1 MRLFR
6 RFGTARRLGFA
17 VLLWLCGALFA
28 SAAEALRVGIS
39 PNVVTEN
46 RMATFV
52 VHCDDGESLRGV
64 PAFPAVD
71 GVVWH
76 ANVRG
81 SRTSWVNG
89 RTTRAETFGFTVTKP
104 GEIEIPAFRV
114 ETSKGERLTRP
125 LRFTVG
131 RLSTG
136 LTRADGSE
144 MPLAEAV
151 FLVVQAQGDARESYF
166 VGEEIPVLVCA
177 LSRPGLDA
185 RLTSRPALTGGAD
198 AFVAAEKGYAKS
210 SATFR
215 GERFDAAIF
224 PFDLR
229 AMKAG
234 TFTAAFSASAD
245 CVFDDGSARDPFG
258 GDPFFGGLQMR
269 ASAFSGGSA
278 VVSVPLNGELKGVVV
293 RARPPVPAG
302 ATDLGIVS
310 ENAPSWE
317 FSSDA
322 AKCGE
327 PLYLDLKI
335 RGNASGLVAPEPS
348 VPGFRTYPA
357 EISETP
363 AADGN
368 AAARETRV
376 RLMLI
381 PLEAGER
388 KVSLTFATLN
398 PATGDYTLT
407 TAEKTFSVEENRTLA
422 APAVSGTLAAL
433 PPSAAGSAEPR
444 ASANAAAARAV
455 AYIRP
460 LTPET
465 LARGK
470 TPPGDA
476 ALALWALP
484 FVVAPAAFAV
494 ARFRARRERD
504 DPARE
509 RRRRARA
516 RKGALLKKLAD
527 ATPEN
532 FDALVRE
539 DVSDWLADAKGAAS
553 ADAIRDDVRR
563 ANAELA
569 EVLDAA
575 EKAGYLPN
583 ARCAHFEKFRAIVA
597 RAVRSGAFAFVAA
610 LVGAAAFPDQLRAD
624 EAPAAAPES
633 APAAKI
639 LAAEDAY
646 ARGDF
651 AEAERGFAALAAE
664 APFAAD
670 VWFDLGNAFFAREK
684 NAAALVCF
692 ERARRLDVG
701 RGDVVAN
708 LNAAR
713 FRLGQPP
720 LGEVKTPLD
729 AFAALRD
736 SFSPTA
742 WTLFAVVGFSVCALA
757 AAFLRRRR
765 LPVLA
770 LGTALLA
777 FGAFSFWIQRGT
789 LQDAD
794 AAIVLADGLVVRDL
808 PVAGDASAR
817 AVATLA
823 AGTPVRVAGG
833 RAEFCLI
840 RFGDGAEGWVEKSA
854 VARLWGDWSVPA
866 DVREK

>member
-6 RFGTARRLGFA
+6 RFGTALGFA
-17 VLLWLCGALFA
+17 VLFLFCGALPA

-46 RMATFV
+46 RMASFV
-52 VHCDDGESLRGV
+52 VYCDDGESLRGV

-71 GVVWH
+71 GVAWH

-125 LRFTVG
+125 LKFTVG
-131 RLSTG
+131 KFSTG

-144 MPLAEAV
+144 MPLSEAV
-151 FLVVQAQGDARESYF
+151 FLVVQAQDGARESYF
-166 VGEEIPVLVCA
+166 VGEEIPVLVCV
-177 LSRPGLDA
+177 LSRPGLDV
-185 RLTSRPALTGGAD
+185 RPTSRPALTGGAD

-215 GERFDAAIF
+215 GEPFDAAIF

-245 CVFDDGSARDPFG
+245 CVFDDGSARDPFA

-269 ASAFSGGSA
+269 AAAFPGGSA
-278 VVSVPLNGELKGVVV
+278 VVPVPLKGELKGVIV

-310 ENAPSWE
+310 ENAPDWE

-368 AAARETRV
+368 AAERETRV

-381 PLEAGER
+381 PLEPGER

-398 PATGDYTLT
+398 PATGDYALT
-407 TAEKTFSVEENRTLA
+407 TAEKTFSVEENRALA
-422 APAVSGTLAAL
+422 APAVSGTLAAP
-433 PPSAAGSAEPR
+433 PPSAVGNAETR
-444 ASANAAAARAV
+444 VNAAADAV

-470 TPPGDA
+470 TPPGRA
-476 ALALWALP
+476 ALALWVLP
-484 FVVAPAAFAV
+484 FVVAPLAFAL
-494 ARFRARRERD
+494 ARFRARRERA

-516 RKGALLKKLAD
+516 RKGALLKKLAA
-527 ATPEN
+527 ATPED

-553 ADAIRDDVRR
+553 ADAIREDVRR

-569 EVLDAA
+569 EVLDEA
-575 EKAGYLPN
+575 EKTGYLPK
-583 ARCAHFEKFRAIVA
+583 ARCAHFEKFRAVVV
-597 RAVRSGAFAFVAA
+597 RAVRSGAFALVAA
-610 LVGAAAFPDQLRAD
+610 LAGTAAFSGELRA
-624 EAPAAAPES
+624 ES
-633 APAAKI
+633 ETASKI
-639 LAAEDAY
+639 SAAEDAY

-670 VWFDLGNAFFAREK
+670 VWFDLGDACFAQGK

-713 FRLGQPP
+713 FRLGLPP

-742 WTLFAVVGFSVCALA
+742 WTLFAVVGFSACALA

-765 LPVLA
+765 VPALA
-770 LGTALLA
+770 LGAALLA
-777 FGAFSFWIQRGT
+777 FGAFNFWIQRAA
-789 LQDAD
+789 LWDAD
-794 AAIVLADGLVVRDL
+794 AAVVLADGLVVRDL
-808 PVAGDASAR
+808 PVLDDASAR

-823 AGTPVRVAGG
+823 AGTPVRVAGERSG
-833 RAEFCLI
+833 QCLI
-840 RFGDGAEGWVEKSA
+840 RFGGNAEGWVEKSA

>member
-6 RFGTARRLGFA
+6 RFGTALGFA
-17 VLLWLCGALFA
+17 VLFLFCGALPA

-46 RMATFV
+46 RMASFV
-52 VHCDDGESLRGV
+52 VYCDDGESLRGV

-71 GVVWH
+71 GVAWH

-81 SRTSWVNG
+81 SRTSWLNG

-125 LRFTVG
+125 LKFTVG
-131 RLSTG
+131 KFSTG

-144 MPLAEAV
+144 MPLSEAV
-151 FLVVQAQGDARESYF
+151 FLVVQAQDGARESYF
-166 VGEEIPVLVCA
+166 VGEEIPVLVCV

-185 RLTSRPALTGGAD
+185 RPTSRPALTGGAD

-215 GERFDAAIF
+215 GEPFDAAIF

-245 CVFDDGSARDPFG
+245 CVFDDGSARDPFA

-269 ASAFSGGSA
+269 AAAFPGGSA
-278 VVSVPLNGELKGVVV
+278 VVPVPLKGELKGVVV
-293 RARPPVPAG
+293 RARPPVPAD

-310 ENAPSWE
+310 ENAPDWE

-335 RGNASGLVAPEPS
+335 RGNVSGLVAPEPS

-368 AAARETRV
+368 AAERETRV

-381 PLEAGER
+381 PLEPGER
-388 KVSLTFATLN
+388 KVSLSFATLN
-398 PATGDYTLT
+398 PATGDYALT
-407 TAEKTFSVEENRTLA
+407 TAEKTFSVEENRELA
-422 APAVSGTLAAL
+422 APAVSGTLAAPL
-433 PPSAAGSAEPR
+433 PPAAGNAEAR
-444 ASANAAAARAV
+444 ADAAADAV

-470 TPPGDA
+470 TPPGRA

-484 FVVAPAAFAV
+484 LVVAPVAFAL
-494 ARFRARRERD
+494 ARFRARRERA

-516 RKGALLKKLAD
+516 RKGALLKKLAA

-539 DVSDWLADAKGAAS
+539 DVRDWLADARGAAS

-569 EVLDAA
+569 DVLDEA

-583 ARCAHFEKFRAIVA
+583 ARCAHFEKFRAIVV
-597 RAVRSGAFAFVAA
+597 RAVRSGAFALVAA
-610 LVGAAAFPDQLRAD
+610 LAGTAAFPEALRA
-624 EAPAAAPES
+624 EEVPAAEAASES
-633 APAAKI
+633 ASARTI
-639 LAAEDAY
+639 SAAEDAY

-670 VWFDLGNAFFAREK
+670 VWFDLGNAYFAQGK

-692 ERARRLDVG
+692 ERARRLDCG
-701 RGDVVAN
+701 RGDVASN

-713 FRLGQPP
+713 FRLGLPP

-729 AFAALRD
+729 ALAALRD
-736 SFSPTA
+736 SFSPTV
-742 WTLFAVVGFSVCALA
+742 WTLFAVVGFSVCALG
-757 AAFLRRRR
+757 AAFARRR
-765 LPVLA
+765 LVPVLA
-770 LGTALLA
+770 LGAALLA
-777 FGAFSFWIQRGT
+777 FGALNFWMQRAA
-789 LQDAD
+789 LRDAD
-794 AAIVLADGLVVRDL
+794 AAVVLADELVVRDL
-808 PVAGDASAR
+808 PVLGNASAR

-823 AGTPVRVAGG
+823 AGTPVRVAGE
-833 RAEFCLI
+833 RPEQYLI
-840 RFGDGAEGWVEKSA
+840 CFGGNAEGWVEKSA
-854 VARLWGDWSVPA
+854 VARLWDDWSVPA